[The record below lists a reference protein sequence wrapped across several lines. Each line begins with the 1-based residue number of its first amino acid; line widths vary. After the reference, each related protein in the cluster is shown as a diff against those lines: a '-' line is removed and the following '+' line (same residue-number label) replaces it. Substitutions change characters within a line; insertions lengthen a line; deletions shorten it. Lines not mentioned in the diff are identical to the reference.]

1 MVRHYSADGTDLGV
15 FASDLSAP
23 AWITTDRTGTTY
35 VSEYRGNAIRKFSP
49 SGALLLTVPTSF
61 TPGGVAIGDDRSIY
75 VAHYDAGK
83 IHRFSATGAD
93 LGIFASYAGCDTGCG
108 TDFIKFDADGNLFVA
123 DLQPLGR
130 VRLISPEGTDLGN
143 FVTTNIPGGVEGL
156 GFDARGIST
165 SPTLATPASA
175 SSRRSRRREKIS
187 GRSRRRYATASP
199 SIARAI
205 FTRRRARVPSRSS
218 RPQERT
224 SGVSVSEA
232 ETWPSS
238 LGLSP
243 WNSANI
249 VAGRPLRF
257 PASSRIRGN
266 ASRSS
271 SSKK

>member
-1 MVRHYSADGTDLGV
+1 MTTPSSPGFEIHDQRGGERPGDALQGREGRRCPLPQLQLLHVD
-15 FASDLSAP
+15 P
-23 AWITTDRTGTTY
+23 A
-35 VSEYRGNAIRKFSP
+35 EA
-49 SGALLLTVPTSF
+49 GALLLTVPTSF

-205 FTRRRARVPSRSS
+205 FTRRRARVPS
-218 RPQERT
+218 
-224 SGVSVSEA
+224 G
-232 ETWPSS
+232 
-238 LGLSP
+238 
-243 WNSANI
+243 
-249 VAGRPLRF
+249 
-257 PASSRIRGN
+257 
-266 ASRSS
+266 
-271 SSKK
+271 